1 MDQRIGQLEAIWTGQ
16 ASSAY
21 VARYHE
27 FKPGF
32 DNMRQ
37 LIEEIA
43 LALGKA
49 TDAFEQ
55 TDQSA
60 AQAMRS

>member
-1 MDQRIGQLEAIWTGQ
+1 
-16 ASSAY
+16 
-21 VARYHE
+21 
-27 FKPGF
+27 
-32 DNMRQ
+32 MRQ